1 MKYVVIYCREDSGT
15 PLTILKDARIRQIG
29 TSEELGL
36 GLGKM
41 FLYRLNASDMAM
53 IITAC
58 LLIVHW
64 RWRRYAKTKIS
75 NKDMG

>member
-1 MKYVVIYCREDSGT
+1 MKYVAIYRREDIGA

-41 FLYRLNASDMAM
+41 LFVQIERVGYGYDYYSASAYCVLEVEKCQDQ
-53 IITAC
+53 
-58 LLIVHW
+58 
-64 RWRRYAKTKIS
+64 
-75 NKDMG
+75 N

>member
-1 MKYVVIYCREDSGT
+1 MNYVAIYRRENSGS

-41 FLYRLNASDMAM
+41 LFVQVERVGYGYDYYSASAYRVLEVEKRCQDEN
-53 IITAC
+53 
-58 LLIVHW
+58 
-64 RWRRYAKTKIS
+64 
-75 NKDMG
+75 

>member
-1 MKYVVIYCREDSGT
+1 MKYVAIYRREDNDT

-41 FLYRLNASDMAM
+41 LFVQIERIGWGYDYYSASAYRVLEVKGCQDKN
-53 IITAC
+53 
-58 LLIVHW
+58 
-64 RWRRYAKTKIS
+64 
-75 NKDMG
+75 

>member
-1 MKYVVIYCREDSGT
+1 MKYVAIYRREDNGT

-41 FLYRLNASDMAM
+41 LFVQVERVGWGYDYYSASAYRVLEVERCQDKN
-53 IITAC
+53 
-58 LLIVHW
+58 
-64 RWRRYAKTKIS
+64 
-75 NKDMG
+75 

>member
-1 MKYVVIYCREDSGT
+1 MKYVAIYRREDSGT

-41 FLYRLNASDMAM
+41 LFVQIERVGYGYDYYSASAYRALEVEKCQDKN
-53 IITAC
+53 
-58 LLIVHW
+58 
-64 RWRRYAKTKIS
+64 
-75 NKDMG
+75 